1 MSSEQVPEANDAAS
15 LELAVNDLLRR
26 ARPLPPHEEMVLED
40 LDLDEGDAFLAA
52 LEV

>member
-1 MSSEQVPEANDAAS
+1 MSKEQVPEPNDAAS
-15 LELAVNDLLRR
+15 LELTVNELLRR

-40 LDLDEGDAFLAA
+40 LDPDEGDTFLAA